1 MQSEVLNYAP
11 CSQVHGKV
19 PPLLTTSIDPLA
31 DEISARL
38 EYLRRNATLDFKTGL
53 FYLPSPQSETYL
65 QEFFKS
71 YLHFKNLTLISVSDK
86 LNIPLR

>member
-1 MQSEVLNYAP
+1 MGR
-11 CSQVHGKV
+11 C

-31 DEISARL
+31 DEISTRL

-65 QEFFKS
+65 QDFFKS
-71 YLHFKNLTLISVSDK
+71 YPPFNDFTLIPVSDK
-86 LNIPLR
+86 LNIPLQ